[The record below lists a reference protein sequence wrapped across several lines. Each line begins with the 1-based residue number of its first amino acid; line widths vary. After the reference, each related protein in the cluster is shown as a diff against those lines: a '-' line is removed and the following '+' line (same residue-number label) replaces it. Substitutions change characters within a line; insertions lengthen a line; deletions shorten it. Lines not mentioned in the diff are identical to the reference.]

1 MLALCIESS
10 HARGM
15 GHLFRALNL
24 ADGLRERGL
33 QPIFLLNAH
42 TPAQDLLAKRGYAHE
57 VVPLGDHNGWEGD
70 VIERHGVRLWI
81 NDRLNTDAYHARQ
94 VKALGLPLVTFD
106 DRGEGAAL
114 SDLNVAALVFDA
126 IGKLQGQRILQG
138 PDYLILDPEI
148 ARFQR
153 LRKRVDSLLVTLG
166 GSDTYGVTVGVVRH
180 LAAAG
185 RSATVIV
192 GPAFAHLAALE
203 QALTPAF
210 ELKIGVPSLIAEFSR
225 HDLAITGGGVTPF
238 EAAASGLP
246 CVVVANEHFEVPVGQ
261 VLAGLG
267 VAAFAGHHETLDW
280 RVLSAALPI
289 ESMSRA
295 GLERVGLQGR
305 QRVLDVIATYL

>member
-24 ADGLRERGL
+24 ADGLRERGF

-42 TPAQDLLAKRGYAHE
+42 APAQELLAKHGYAHE
-57 VVPLGDHNGWEGD
+57 VVPLDDRSGWEGD
-70 VIERHGVRLWI
+70 VIERRGVRLWI

-114 SDLNVAALVFDA
+114 SDLNVAALIFDA

-138 PDYLILDPEI
+138 PDYLILDPKI

-153 LRKRVDSLLVTLG
+153 LRKQVDSLLVTLG
-166 GSDTYGVTVGVVRH
+166 GSDTYGVTVGVVQH
-180 LAAAG
+180 LAATG
-185 RSATVIV
+185 RRATVIV

-210 ELKIGVPSLIAEFSR
+210 ELKCGVPSLIAEFSR

-246 CVVVANEHFEVPVGQ
+246 CVVIANEHFEVPVGQ
-261 VLAGLG
+261 ALADLG
-267 VAAFAGHHETLDW
+267 VAAFAGHHERLDW

-289 ESMSRA
+289 ESMSRT

-305 QRVLDVIATYL
+305 QRVLDAIASYL

>member
-33 QPIFLLNAH
+33 QPIFLLNANE
-42 TPAQDLLAKRGYAHE
+42 PAQELLAKRGYSHE
-57 VVPLGDHNGWEGD
+57 VVPLGGCNGWEND
-70 VIERHGVRLWI
+70 VIQRHGVRLWI

-94 VKALGLPLVTFD
+94 VKAFGLPLVTFD

-114 SDLNVAALVFDA
+114 SDLNVAALIFDA
-126 IGKLQGQRILQG
+126 IGNLQGQRILQG

-180 LAAAG
+180 LAAVG

-210 ELKIGVPSLIAEFSR
+210 ELKRGVPSLIAEFSR

-246 CVVVANEHFEVPVGQ
+246 CIVVANEQFEVPVGQ
-261 VLAGLG
+261 ALAGLG
-267 VAAFAGHHETLDW
+267 VAAFAGYRETVDW
-280 RVLSAALPI
+280 HVLSADLPI
-289 ESMSRA
+289 ESMSRS

-305 QRVLDVIATYL
+305 ERVLDAIVACL